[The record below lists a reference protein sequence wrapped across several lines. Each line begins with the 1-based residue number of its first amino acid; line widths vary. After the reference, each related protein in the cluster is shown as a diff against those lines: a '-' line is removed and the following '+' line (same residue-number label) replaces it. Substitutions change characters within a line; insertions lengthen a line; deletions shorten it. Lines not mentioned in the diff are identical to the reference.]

1 MRLVPSKS
9 KHWLFCVHTRAGMSA
24 VRSESE
30 KKITLFFS
38 SLEWG
43 PQVKRK
49 SKTALIDQ
57 IFSEL
62 AGQVAL
68 WNHVWPFESSFL
80 ALSMMYHSIPRKFRL
95 DRPGPSDDDDDDDD
109 GTSSHISAPVWGR
122 SFPHWRR
129 PQHLDCKFV
138 SLEISNQNIG
148 PPCCL
153 SFYCVEL

>member
-1 MRLVPSKS
+1 
-9 KHWLFCVHTRAGMSA
+9 MSA
-24 VRSESE
+24 VPSESE

-62 AGQVAL
+62 AGCPL
-68 WNHVWPFESSFL
+68 NHVWAFESSFL

-109 GTSSHISAPVWGR
+109 GTCSHISAP
-122 SFPHWRR
+122 
-129 PQHLDCKFV
+129 L
-138 SLEISNQNIG
+138 
-148 PPCCL
+148 
-153 SFYCVEL
+153 

>member
-1 MRLVPSKS
+1 MVPSKS
-9 KHWLFCVHTRAGMSA
+9 KQWLFCVHTRAGMSA
-24 VRSESE
+24 VPSESE

-62 AGQVAL
+62 AGQNAL

-95 DRPGPSDDDDDDDD
+95 DRPGPSDDDDDDYD